1 MHVHGSPTAAV
12 FWIRVAVT
20 NTTTL
25 TGRWTSIS
33 FHVLGLAFV
42 QAFTVLVFIFLA
54 GIVTGVLS

>member
-1 MHVHGSPTAAV
+1 MREHKPARVPPLLTAAE
-12 FWIRVAVT
+12 WI
-20 NTTTL
+20 
-25 TGRWTSIS
+25 GRWTSIS